1 MILSAAG
8 AWTLVLNG
16 KVQAQAMISKS
27 GPQAKVLKC
36 VEVSKEANKHCDHCA
51 LYQGKAGSERTQA
64 TP

>member
-1 MILSAAG
+1 
-8 AWTLVLNG
+8 LVLNG

-64 TP
+64 TL